1 MAKPIQEVSQ
11 DKLAKFDELVKDLQ
25 ETKDHITACQNYMK
39 AREEELLQLCSAV
52 DPTSDFEGTES
63 MKSNSYTVSFVY
75 KLTRKIDKEKADE
88 ILRERGES
96 PESFFNVKY
105 DYSATLFKMLD
116 ADDQR
121 VIQDSM
127 ITKRAKTAIEIKPLS
142 IVESEEE

>member
-11 DKLAKFDELVKDLQ
+11 DKLARFNEIVQDIQ
-25 ETKDHITACQNYMK
+25 ETKDHIAACQNYMK
-39 AREEELLQLCSAV
+39 AKEEELMQLCSAV

-63 MKSNSYTVSFVY
+63 MKSDSYTVSFVY

-88 ILRERGES
+88 LLRERGEK

-105 DYSATLFKMLD
+105 DYSATLFKMLG
-116 ADDQR
+116 AEAQR

-127 ITKRAKTAIEIKPLS
+127 ITKRAKTAIEIKPLM
-142 IVESEEE
+142 IEGKEE

>member
-11 DKLAKFDELVKDLQ
+11 DKLADFNNAVSEILYAKNEIEKWRKYQV
-25 ETKDHITACQNYMK
+25 EM
-39 AREEELLQLCSAV
+39 EEYLTELCSAV
-52 DPTSDFEGTES
+52 EPTSDFEGTES
-63 MKSNSYTVSFVY
+63 MKSDKYQIGFVY

-105 DYSATLFKMLD
+105 DYSATLFKMLG
-116 ADDQR
+116 AEDQC

-127 ITKRAKTAIEIKPLS
+127 ITKRAKTAIEIKPL
-142 IVESEEE
+142 IVEGKEE

>member
-11 DKLAKFDELVKDLQ
+11 DRLAKFDEIVKDIMETKAHIAECQQWLVK
-25 ETKDHITACQNYMK
+25 
-39 AREEELLQLCSAV
+39 REEELTELCSAV

-63 MKSNSYTVSFVY
+63 MKSDKYQVGFIY
-75 KLTRKIDKEKADE
+75 RLTRKIDKEKADE

-105 DYSATLFKMLD
+105 DYSAMLFKALS
-116 ADDQR
+116 AEDQR

-127 ITKRAKTAIEIKPLS
+127 VTKRAKTSIEIKPLM
-142 IVESEEE
+142 IEGKEE

>member
-11 DKLAKFDELVKDLQ
+11 DKLADFNNAVSEILYAKNEIEKWRKYQV
-25 ETKDHITACQNYMK
+25 EM
-39 AREEELLQLCSAV
+39 EEYLTELCSAV
-52 DPTSDFEGTES
+52 EPTSDFEGTES
-63 MKSNSYTVSFVY
+63 MKSDKYQIGFVY

-105 DYSATLFKMLD
+105 DYSATLFKMLG
-116 ADDQR
+116 AEDQR

-127 ITKRAKTAIEIKPLS
+127 ITKRAKTAIEIKPL
-142 IVESEEE
+142 IVEGKEE

>member
-11 DKLAKFDELVKDLQ
+11 DKLADFNNAISEILYAKNEIEKWRKYQV
-25 ETKDHITACQNYMK
+25 EM
-39 AREEELLQLCSAV
+39 EEYLTELCSAV
-52 DPTSDFEGTES
+52 EPTSDFEGTES
-63 MKSNSYTVSFVY
+63 MKSDKYQIGFVY

-105 DYSATLFKMLD
+105 DYSATLFKMLG
-116 ADDQR
+116 AEDQR

-127 ITKRAKTAIEIKPLS
+127 ITKRAKTAIEIKPL
-142 IVESEEE
+142 IVEGKEE

>member
-11 DKLAKFDELVKDLQ
+11 DKLADFNNAVSEILYAKNEIEKWRKYQV
-25 ETKDHITACQNYMK
+25 EM
-39 AREEELLQLCSAV
+39 EEYLTGLCSAV
-52 DPTSDFEGTES
+52 EPTSDFEGTES
-63 MKSNSYTVSFVY
+63 MKSDKYQIGFVY

-105 DYSATLFKMLD
+105 DYSATLFKMLG
-116 ADDQR
+116 AEDQR

-127 ITKRAKTAIEIKPLS
+127 ITKRAKTAIEIKPL
-142 IVESEEE
+142 IVEGKEE